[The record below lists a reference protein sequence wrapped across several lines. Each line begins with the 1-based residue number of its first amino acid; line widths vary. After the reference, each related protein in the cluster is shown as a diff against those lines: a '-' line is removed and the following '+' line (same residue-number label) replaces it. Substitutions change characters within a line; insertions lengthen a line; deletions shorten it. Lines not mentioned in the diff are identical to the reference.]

1 MGKIN
6 VAIVG
11 VGNCAASLVQG
22 IEHYSSIANQKPG
35 KNKPVEH
42 LGLMNYDMG
51 GYLPHDIEVVA
62 AFDIDKRK
70 VGERLDVALAV
81 RRVPLAKPGGANDR
95 LRGAVRRQGQPAGG
109 AG

>member
-11 VGNCAASLVQG
+11 AGNCAASLVQG
-22 IEHYSSIANQKPG
+22 IEYYRVLANQKSG
-35 KNKPVEH
+35 KNKPLEH

-51 GYLPHDIEVVA
+51 GYFPHDIEIVA

-70 VGERLDVALAV
+70 VGERLDVALA
-81 RRVPLAKPGGANDR
+81 AKPN
-95 LRGAVRRQGQPAGG
+95 
-109 AG
+109 